1 MGDILS
7 IGDLILIPVYLLLI
21 YVVAFQIKAKQIIKH
36 PEYKYFV
43 KGLSFKLFG
52 ATAFVLIY
60 LFYYGGGDTIN
71 YFKSTVA
78 LSNLFFE
85 DFDAAFSILT
95 GDLSA
100 KNHSKFNYK
109 TGYPSHYM
117 WRDAAT
123 FTVVRYS
130 IFFLFLGGKS
140 IFTTSFF
147 TACFSYIGIW
157 KLFQLFVH
165 LYPKTIKP
173 LSIAILFIPS
183 FVFWGSGIMKDTFV
197 VGAACWITANFYA
210 VFIQRKK
217 FVINILLLGFNFF
230 LIANLKPYLIICLLP
245 GMLLWLYSAYLN
257 NINSTLIR
265 WLLIPVLIGTLSLI
279 GFFLVTNIGSLL
291 GKYGSVDDIVKTAQ
305 ITQEDLLR
313 ENAYGSNSYDLG
325 KIDGSFSGL
334 MGKAPTA
341 IFTAIYRP
349 SLIEIGSPTMVLSA
363 IENTILLFLTL
374 LLLLRTKL
382 SLLYRLIK
390 ENPLVLY
397 SLVFTVILAF
407 GVGLATAN
415 FGALVR
421 YKIPLIP
428 FYFSSLI
435 ILNEIRKE
443 RKKY

>member
-1 MGDILS
+1 VGEVLS
-7 IGDLILIPVYLLLI
+7 IGDFILTPMYMLIIYLIAY
-21 YVVAFQIKAKQIIKH
+21 QIKAKQIIKH

-60 LFYYGGGDTIN
+60 IFYYGGGDTIN

-95 GDLSA
+95 GDLSP
-100 KNHSKFNYK
+100 KNYSKFNYN
-109 TGYPSHYM
+109 TGYPSYYM
-117 WRDAAT
+117 WKDPAT
-123 FTVVRYS
+123 FTVVRYAL
-130 IFFLFLGGKS
+130 FFLFLGGKS

-157 KLFQLFVH
+157 KLFQLFVKI
-165 LYPKTIKP
+165 YPKYIQP

-217 FVINILLLGFNFF
+217 LLLNILLLGLNFY
-230 LIANLKPYLIICLLP
+230 IIVNLKPYLIISLLP
-245 GMLLWLYSAYLN
+245 GMLFWLNRAYLN
-257 NINSTLIR
+257 KIKNTLIQLLVLP
-265 WLLIPVLIGTLSLI
+265 LLIGSLSLI
-279 GFFLVTNIGSLL
+279 GFFLVENIGDLL
-291 GKYGSVDDIVKTAQ
+291 GKYGNVDDIVKTAQ

-313 ENAYGSNSYDLG
+313 AESYGSNSYDLG
-325 KIDGSFSGL
+325 EIDGSFSGL
-334 MGKAPTA
+334 LGKAPMS

-349 SLIEIGSPTMVLSA
+349 SIIEIGSPTMVLSA
-363 IENTILLFLTL
+363 IENTVLLFLTL

-390 ENPLVLY
+390 DNSLVLY
-397 SLVFTVILAF
+397 SLIFTVILAF
-407 GVGLATAN
+407 GTGLATAN

-428 FYFSSLI
+428 FYFSSLV
-435 ILNEIRKE
+435 ILNEMRKE
-443 RKKY
+443 RKQH